1 MSLTMYAKK
10 FLALHFAFDEFG
22 LILWG
27 ANKPIIIVMTDNKA
41 LTRFFQAKPLP
52 PSPWNFCYRTLQ
64 FKFNLAHVPGVENP
78 AADYLSRLEI

>member
-27 ANKPIIIVMTDNKA
+27 ANKPINIVMTDNKA
-41 LTRFFQAKPLP
+41 LILSFRPNPYHRRFGIFVTKHFSL
-52 PSPWNFCYRTLQ
+52 
-64 FKFNLAHVPGVENP
+64 NLIWRMYQV
-78 AADYLSRLEI
+78 